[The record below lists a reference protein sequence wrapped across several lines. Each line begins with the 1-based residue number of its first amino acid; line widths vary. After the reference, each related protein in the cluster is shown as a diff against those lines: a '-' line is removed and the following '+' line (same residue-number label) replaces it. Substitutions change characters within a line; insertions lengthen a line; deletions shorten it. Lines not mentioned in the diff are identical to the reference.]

1 MSQIINVA
9 PGMNCYTLAATY
21 LQDATQFIR
30 IMQQNNLSDPVI
42 YSVGTLVIPDVD
54 LTLTGGIPQPQ

>member
-1 MSQIINVA
+1 MSQVINVA
-9 PGMNCYTLAATY
+9 PGTNCYSLAATY

-42 YSVGTLVIPDVD
+42 YAVGTLVIPDVD
-54 LTLTGGIPQPQ
+54 LTLTGGVPQSQ